1 MADRN
6 SLWNRWSNLVAG
18 PPGQTSN
25 LELLRNFLFQQPQLP
40 NYQPQMPPSQEPPER
55 GKYVNMN
62 ELLNVPMPGGQQR
75 PPIPQEFMNMPTD
88 NAVSAYRNQLYP
100 QMANPTLES
109 PIEPQRNETLNTAQG
124 YSAPTQQQQ
133 PNRNNL
139 LMAALFG
146 GVAPA
151 LAAAFGGETGLAAG
165 SGMAQGFG
173 TQFAR
178 GQEFQ
183 QKEQYDL
190 AKEKRKEKVDYDR
203 EIEKEQRAELKK
215 VQEEALKEGFTI
227 DIKKDLPLQEQVK
240 TARAEYVV
248 NRQRFNN
255 DLAIAAKKLKE
266 GAKEEDIYRAL
277 AKEYPDKILDIR
289 RFIFPKSFD
298 IVEQAFKAGL
308 MTNPAMGQ

>member
-1 MADRN
+1 M
-6 SLWNRWSNLVAG
+6 
-18 PPGQTSN
+18 GQQSN

-40 NYQPQMPPSQEPPER
+40 NYNPQMPPSQEPPER

-62 ELLNVPMPGGQQR
+62 ELLSISSPVNPR

-88 NAVSAYRNQLYP
+88 QGVSAYRNQLYP
-100 QMANPTLES
+100 TLTQPPTLQS
-109 PIEPQRNETLNTAQG
+109 PIEPQRNETLTTPQTPATSPQ
-124 YSAPTQQQQ
+124 T
-133 PNRNNL
+133 NRNNL

-173 TQFAR
+173 TQYAK

-183 QKEQYDL
+183 QKEQYEL
-190 AKEKRKEKVDYDR
+190 AKEKRKESVDYTR

-215 VQEEALKEGFTI
+215 VEEEALKEGFTL
-227 DIKKDLPLQEQVK
+227 DINKDLPLQEKIK
-240 TARAEYVV
+240 TARTEYISK
-248 NRQRFNN
+248 RQRFNN
-255 DLAIAAKKLKE
+255 DLAIASQKLKE

-308 MTNPAMGQ
+308 MSNVPSQ